1 MGKPTME
8 EQEYLLN
15 TCEINEFK
23 ANAKMVVAT
32 AAYGA
37 YTILLGF
44 GLELSEKKTMILL
57 AVVSIIFMGR
67 THYKLMQRQQRMKR
81 MCKYIK
87 ENIHRDF
94 DEVCNEIIEQEAR
107 R

>member
-15 TCEINEFK
+15 TCEISEFK
-23 ANAKMVVAT
+23 ANVKMVVAT

-37 YTILLGF
+37 YTTLLGF
-44 GLELSEKKTMILL
+44 GLGLSEKKTMMLL
-57 AVVSIIFMGR
+57 AVVLIIFMGR
-67 THYKLMQRQQRMKR
+67 THYKLIQRQQRMKR
-81 MCKYIK
+81 MCRYIR

>member
-23 ANAKMVVAT
+23 ANIKMVVAT
-32 AAYGA
+32 VAYGA

-57 AVVSIIFMGR
+57 AVISIIFMGC

-81 MCKYIK
+81 MCKYIR